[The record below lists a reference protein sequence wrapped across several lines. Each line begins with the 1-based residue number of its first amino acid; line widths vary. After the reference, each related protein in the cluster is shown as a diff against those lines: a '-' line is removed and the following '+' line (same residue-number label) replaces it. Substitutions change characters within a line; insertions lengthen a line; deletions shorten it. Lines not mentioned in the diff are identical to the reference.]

1 MLLTLFYKI
10 VQNKPSYLAHAFT
23 NQVPEK
29 ENSLK
34 LPYSICQ
41 IFQLSSLQKKN
52 YNFIVIHYKVK
63 LICAERK
70 KALQFEN
77 KIKCVNILAF
87 IACLEFFFPW
97 IQLKW
102 TNNFDIGLF

>member
-1 MLLTLFYKI
+1 MNLPDLFNAY
-10 VQNKPSYLAHAFT
+10 T

-41 IFQLSSLQKKN
+41 IFQLSSPQKKC
-52 YNFIVIHYKVK
+52 YNFIVIHYQVK

-70 KALQFEN
+70 KS
-77 KIKCVNILAF
+77 V
-87 IACLEFFFPW
+87 
-97 IQLKW
+97 
-102 TNNFDIGLF
+102 TV

>member
-1 MLLTLFYKI
+1 MNLPDLSL
-10 VQNKPSYLAHAFT
+10 AFT

-70 KALQFEN
+70 KRYS
-77 KIKCVNILAF
+77 
-87 IACLEFFFPW
+87 
-97 IQLKW
+97 LKTKSNVLIYW
-102 TNNFDIGLF
+102 LL

>member
-1 MLLTLFYKI
+1 MNLPDL
-10 VQNKPSYLAHAFT
+10 SHAYT

-29 ENSLK
+29 ENYLK

-77 KIKCVNILAF
+77 KIKCVYLINWL
-87 IACLEFFFPW
+87 L
-97 IQLKW
+97 
-102 TNNFDIGLF
+102 

>member
-1 MLLTLFYKI
+1 MNLPDL
-10 VQNKPSYLAHAFT
+10 SHAYT

-29 ENSLK
+29 ENYLK

-87 IACLEFFFPW
+87 IAWLEFFPLEF
-97 IQLKW
+97 
-102 TNNFDIGLF
+102 N

>member
-1 MLLTLFYKI
+1 MNLPDL
-10 VQNKPSYLAHAFT
+10 SHAYT

-34 LPYSICQ
+34 LPQSICQ
-41 IFQLSSLQKKN
+41 IFQLSSPQKKY
-52 YNFIVIHYKVK
+52 YNFIVIDYQVK

-87 IACLEFFFPW
+87 IAWLEFFSLEF
-97 IQLKW
+97 
-102 TNNFDIGLF
+102 N

>member
-1 MLLTLFYKI
+1 MNLPDLSL
-10 VQNKPSYLAHAFT
+10 AFT
-23 NQVPEK
+23 KQVPEK

-77 KIKCVNILAF
+77 KIKCVYLIHWL
-87 IACLEFFFPW
+87 L
-97 IQLKW
+97 
-102 TNNFDIGLF
+102 

>member
-1 MLLTLFYKI
+1 MNLPDL
-10 VQNKPSYLAHAFT
+10 SHAYT

-29 ENSLK
+29 ENYLK

-63 LICAERK
+63 LICAEHK
-70 KALQFEN
+70 KSVTVWKQNQMCLL
-77 KIKCVNILAF
+77 NILAF
-87 IACLEFFFPW
+87 IACLEFFSPW

-102 TNNFDIGLF
+102 TSNFDIGLF

>member
-1 MLLTLFYKI
+1 MNLPDL
-10 VQNKPSYLAHAFT
+10 SHAYT

-29 ENSLK
+29 ENYLK

-77 KIKCVNILAF
+77 KIKCVYLIY
-87 IACLEFFFPW
+87 CL
-97 IQLKW
+97 L
-102 TNNFDIGLF
+102 

>member
-1 MLLTLFYKI
+1 MNLPDL
-10 VQNKPSYLAHAFT
+10 SHAYT

-29 ENSLK
+29 ENYLK

-63 LICAERK
+63 LICVERK

-77 KIKCVNILAF
+77 KIKCVYF
-87 IACLEFFFPW
+87 IYWL
-97 IQLKW
+97 L
-102 TNNFDIGLF
+102 